1 MQLRIASFAFLL
13 SVAPTASTVQ
23 IRKAYFCLRSDIY
36 QTLQPSD
43 ENNAFN
49 NNLPLPNRQQGESNA
64 IWLIRFQS
72 IHSVKQ
78 QSIGCGHATTESFG
92 AISNLKKLKEASNE
106 INAEKKVTQHNAD
119 PMMKDSRKLKLESES
134 SKIKI
139 KNDAVKQAMVL
150 KRKIDEADLL
160 ELEKRLKMSSKCDLF
175 CRLIWS
181 EIEKSRKQKFE
192 A

>member
-1 MQLRIASFAFLL
+1 MRGNRIRIESLLHSNHAFHFLNW
-13 SVAPTASTVQ
+13 ST
-23 IRKAYFCLRSDIY
+23 
-36 QTLQPSD
+36 
-43 ENNAFN
+43 
-49 NNLPLPNRQQGESNA
+49 
-64 IWLIRFQS
+64 
-72 IHSVKQ
+72 Q
-78 QSIGCGHATTESFG
+78 QSIGQDDN
-92 AISNLKKLKEASNE
+92 NLAVDFVRKKLKEASNE

-119 PMMKDSRKLKLESES
+119 PMMKDSRKLKLESEW

-192 A
+192 AWLDRDIRCSLK